1 MLFFPTLFVRFFFF
15 FHFYF
20 FDVVTFRTKLVLP
33 THPSI
38 IHWNR
43 KIERVFQWK
52 EYIKVYQPIEILV
65 ACAHNAMHF
74 HKQHSLYLW
83 GAKLQERESKWA
95 SCACVW
101 TAFHKICL
109 KCTNAFETNSQWVNA
124 FFHFFLFFFFSCHEG
139 NEDEENRK
147 WAIQRRWSI

>member
-1 MLFFPTLFVRFFFF
+1 MNMMFFPTLFVRFFFF
-15 FHFYF
+15 FLFSFYIFHFSF
-20 FDVVTFRTKLVLP
+20 FDFVTFRTKLVLP

-95 SCACVW
+95 NYVCVCVW
-101 TAFHKICL
+101 THFIKSVWNIQMHL
-109 KCTNAFETNSQWVNA
+109 KQIHN
-124 FFHFFLFFFFSCHEG
+124 G
-139 NEDEENRK
+139 
-147 WAIQRRWSI
+147 